1 MRTFWRTLHRGTL
14 HRGTLHRG
22 TLRDIGMVCLAD
34 ALVGA
39 SFGALAVAGGLR
51 PWVPVVMSLLIF
63 AGGAQIAAV
72 GVVLAGGGPVAAV
85 VAGLV
90 LNTRMLP
97 YGFAVA
103 GELGGRWRT
112 RLAGAHLVVDE
123 TVAFAAAQP
132 DPHRRRAAFWTC
144 GLALFACWNVA
155 VVAGALAGAEIRNTG
170 AFGLDAAFP
179 AVLLALVLPSLTDR
193 GIRRAALAGAVVAV
207 AAAPF
212 LPAGL
217 PPLLAVAGLALLG
230 RPAAPAA
237 GPGTSRPGP
246 AEHGASPGAR

>member
-112 RLAGAHLVVDE
+112 RLAGA
-123 TVAFAAAQP
+123 
-132 DPHRRRAAFWTC
+132 
-144 GLALFACWNVA
+144 
-155 VVAGALAGAEIRNTG
+155 LAGAEIRNTG